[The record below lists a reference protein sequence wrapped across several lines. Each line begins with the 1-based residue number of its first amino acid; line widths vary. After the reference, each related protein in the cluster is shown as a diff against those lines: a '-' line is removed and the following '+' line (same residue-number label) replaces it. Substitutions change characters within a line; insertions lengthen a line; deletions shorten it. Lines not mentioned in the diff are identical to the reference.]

1 MEDDKSRLHASF
13 YSSASEEGVLYDDK
27 KGIEVQSNI
36 KFLLKTKK
44 NIYGKSQSGR
54 VRNKLLVEKLTSSEV
69 GFREIKAGEYVLY
82 LGKGIYILYTENYV
96 MEGTDEEQLRQSVS
110 GIKTEDLDITTGGY
124 IEDLLRVNID
134 NVDRNTYHMSQT

>member
-1 MEDDKSRLHASF
+1 M
-13 YSSASEEGVLYDDK
+13 
-27 KGIEVQSNI
+27 
-36 KFLLKTKK
+36 
-44 NIYGKSQSGR
+44 
-54 VRNKLLVEKLTSSEV
+54 
-69 GFREIKAGEYVLY
+69 LY

>member
-1 MEDDKSRLHASF
+1 M
-13 YSSASEEGVLYDDK
+13 
-27 KGIEVQSNI
+27 
-36 KFLLKTKK
+36 
-44 NIYGKSQSGR
+44 
-54 VRNKLLVEKLTSSEV
+54 
-69 GFREIKAGEYVLY
+69 LY

-124 IEDLLRVNID
+124 IEDLLQVNID